1 MILGNLLV
9 KQFSDSLSAKLH
21 KSSQDFCIFF
31 SVMMGVDLV
40 GEVEV
45 YHAWIKN

>member
-31 SVMMGVDLV
+31 SMGIRLTKLGID
-40 GEVEV
+40 
-45 YHAWIKN
+45 